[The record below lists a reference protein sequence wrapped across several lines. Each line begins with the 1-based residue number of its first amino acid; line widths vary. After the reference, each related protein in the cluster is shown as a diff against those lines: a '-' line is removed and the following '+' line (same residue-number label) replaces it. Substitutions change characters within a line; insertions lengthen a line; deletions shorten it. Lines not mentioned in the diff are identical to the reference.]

1 MGGTAIKRARVV
13 FAELSDDSTPE
24 ERLAAAEKLIEAS
37 HLEQVIEPKQKVAIK
52 LHIGER
58 DNDTHVC
65 PDLIKPIIQRAK
77 QKEALP
83 FLTETSTLY
92 KGQRSNAVDHL
103 IQAFDHGFT
112 YENIG
117 APFIIADGLSGN
129 TEIEVQIEGII
140 FDRVSIAREVVFADA
155 LIAVS
160 HPTGHPEMA
169 LGAAIKNLGMGLS
182 SRIGKLRQHS
192 SVKPYVDTKACTL
205 CRKCIQWCPVDSI
218 VEKKEKAFILK
229 EKCIGCGE
237 CLSVCNFDAI
247 RYNWGVESA
256 DLQKRVA
263 EHALGVILNKRGH
276 CFFFNFLIDMTK
288 GCDCYGNRQERNMPD
303 VGILASPDPVAI
315 DQATLDL
322 TARRH
327 EHSIAK
333 ESEPGLDATIQ
344 LEHAEKI
351 GLGSRTYELQSL

>member
-1 MGGTAIKRARVV
+1 M
-13 FAELSDDSTPE
+13 
-24 ERLAAAEKLIEAS
+24 
-37 HLEQVIEPKQKVAIK
+37 
-52 LHIGER
+52 
-58 DNDTHVC
+58 
-65 PDLIKPIIQRAK
+65 
-77 QKEALP
+77 
-83 FLTETSTLY
+83 TETSTLY
-92 KGQRSNAVDHL
+92 KGRRSNAVDHL
-103 IQAFDHGFT
+103 IQAFDHGFA

-117 APFIIADGLSGN
+117 APFILADGLSGN

-140 FDRVSIAREVVFADA
+140 FDRVSIAREVVFADS

-192 SVKPYVDTKACTL
+192 SVKPYVDAKACTL
-205 CRKCIQWCPVDSI
+205 CRKCIQWCPVDAI

-276 CFFFNFLIDMTK
+276 CFFFNFLIDMTR
-288 GCDCYGNRQERNMPD
+288 GCDCYGDRQERNMPD

-327 EHSIAK
+327 ERSIAK
-333 ESEPGLDATIQ
+333 ESEPGLDGTIQ

-351 GLGSRTYELQSL
+351 GLGSRTYELLSR